1 MSGTLNSIYENA
13 SFALHLHAE
22 AMTCLQEQA
31 STGARIN
38 RASDDPSAAYR
49 ILGLNSQKR
58 SLQDYLDT
66 LSEIIGK
73 LEIST
78 TVLDNMASGFA
89 EARRQLTQIG
99 SGTYG
104 QDAQQRTAE
113 AINDILEQMVSFAN
127 TKHSNQYLFGG
138 SDMVSVPYLVERTGG
153 EITRVTYEGSA
164 QTLEVEVAPGLKS
177 SASYAGDN
185 IFRSSDRR
193 APIFLGNAG
202 AKAGTGTSSI
212 RGDVWLIVTYNTST
226 GNYELC
232 LEGGPNTVVQGNI
245 TNLAVKNSAGQ
256 VLYVDASQIS
266 SEGVQLVRMPGTYD
280 VFGTL
285 ISIRDILK
293 NDRGISDTELQQL
306 VNDSLN
312 SLGEIGN
319 LLAQTEVSV
328 GSRIEFLSNLQDT
341 LKSMKYDTEDET
353 TRLLEADIAQVAI
366 DISRREVLYQMSLS
380 VAAKLMSMSLLDF
393 IR

>member
-1 MSGTLNSIYENA
+1 MGGTLNNIYENVN
-13 SFALHLHAE
+13 FALHLHAE
-22 AMTCLQEQA
+22 AMTRLQEQA

-49 ILGLNSQKR
+49 ILGLDSQRR

-66 LSEIIGK
+66 LSEIIGR

-78 TVLDNMASGFA
+78 TILDNMTSGLV
-89 EARRQLTQIG
+89 EARRQLTQVG

-104 QDAQQRTAE
+104 QEAQQRTAE
-113 AINDILEQMVSFAN
+113 AINDILEQIVSFAN
-127 TKHSNQYLFGG
+127 AKHANQYLFGG
-138 SDMVSVPYLVERTGG
+138 SDTVSAPYLVERSSG
-153 EITRVTYEGSA
+153 EIIGVTYQGSV

-177 SASYAGDN
+177 SAFHVGDN
-185 IFRSSDRR
+185 VFRSDDRG
-193 APIFLGNAG
+193 APIFLGNTG

-212 RGDVWLIVTYNTST
+212 RGDVWLTVTYNEDT

-232 LEGGPNTVVQGNI
+232 LDGGDKTVVEGDI

-256 VLYVDASQIS
+256 VLYVDATEIT
-266 SEGVQLVRMPGTYD
+266 SESVQLVRTPGTYD
-280 VFGTL
+280 VFGAL

-293 NDRGISDTELQQL
+293 NDRGLSDTELQQL

-312 SLGEIGN
+312 SLGEISN
-319 LLAQTEVSV
+319 LLVQTEVSV
-328 GSRIEFLSNLQDT
+328 GSRIGFLDNLKDT
-341 LKSMKYDTEDET
+341 LKNMKYDTEDET
-353 TRLLEADIAQVAI
+353 TRLQEADIAQVAI

-380 VAAKLMSMSLLDF
+380 VAAKLLSMSLLDF